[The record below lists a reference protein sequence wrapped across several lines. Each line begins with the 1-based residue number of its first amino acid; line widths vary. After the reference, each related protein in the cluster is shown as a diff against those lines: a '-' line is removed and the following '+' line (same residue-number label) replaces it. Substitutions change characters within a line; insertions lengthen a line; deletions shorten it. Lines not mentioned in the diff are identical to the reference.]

1 MSMLKKY
8 WKWIGGLFIGSAYAS
23 TFLIGG
29 APPDVKLD
37 SVKSNILNVRLFE
50 RTELFNCQGA
60 PISCERRQIPMVEY
74 QYYSDLVVPEAD
86 EVGRTETTV
95 TVRRNGKDITSFSA
109 KPHSR
114 IINGQW
120 RKLEYEKA
128 TRSDY
133 EATLPIV
140 YEFINRALATVTTFN
155 ASGTWDNSVFC
166 ASTVEN
172 LVIGGGGG
180 GGIAGQFAGGGGA
193 GGMIYNSSVPV
204 SPISYSVTVGLGGTG
219 GPTGYPVGG
228 DSIFSTSTA
237 KGGGGGGDGDP
248 DNNGGPGGSGGG
260 GHELGVGG
268 QPTAGQGKV
277 GFDGDGGTNYAGGGG
292 GKSEGGGIGFD
303 GGDGEAN
310 SITGSAVTY
319 AGGGGGAH
327 RNQIG

>member
-140 YEFINRALATVTTFN
+140 YEFINRAFATVTTFN
-155 ASGTWDNSVFC
+155 ASRRRRRSGRYDLQFFRPCITYFLQCDC
-166 ASTVEN
+166 
-172 LVIGGGGG
+172 
-180 GGIAGQFAGGGGA
+180 GIRRHGRA
-193 GGMIYNSSVPV
+193 YWVSSWRRFY
-204 SPISYSVTVGLGGTG
+204 I
-219 GPTGYPVGG
+219 
-228 DSIFSTSTA
+228 
-237 KGGGGGGDGDP
+237 
-248 DNNGGPGGSGGG
+248 
-260 GHELGVGG
+260 
-268 QPTAGQGKV
+268 
-277 GFDGDGGTNYAGGGG
+277 
-292 GKSEGGGIGFD
+292 
-303 GGDGEAN
+303 
-310 SITGSAVTY
+310 
-319 AGGGGGAH
+319 
-327 RNQIG
+327 